1 MRGKICDVISS
12 LLSLEFWQH
21 QWMVNAYGNTC
32 FNQPFQRGFISK
44 VRWCG
49 PDTLGS
55 TNGALSRSRSP
66 CSDEC
71 EPGPETLQIQRDV
84 IGEIQ
89 QYEWPKN
96 PQNSKEFYRWCAAC
110 NVRSESSTDMLWST
124 IGALSLHQKSPSPC
138 TNGFIGILGNV
149 RVWPRN
155 PQEVKFGNMILV
167 LKS

>member
-89 QYEWPKN
+89 QMWVCP
-96 PQNSKEFYRWCAAC
+96 
-110 NVRSESSTDMLWST
+110 ESSKGLYWWCLIGNVNESDSDML
-124 IGALSLHQKSPSPC
+124 GAPKVHYPNKIVFKRTWHVSARLSNSSNLQ
-138 TNGFIGILGNV
+138 
-149 RVWPRN
+149 WPVM
-155 PQEVKFGNMILV
+155 QLWML
-167 LKS
+167 